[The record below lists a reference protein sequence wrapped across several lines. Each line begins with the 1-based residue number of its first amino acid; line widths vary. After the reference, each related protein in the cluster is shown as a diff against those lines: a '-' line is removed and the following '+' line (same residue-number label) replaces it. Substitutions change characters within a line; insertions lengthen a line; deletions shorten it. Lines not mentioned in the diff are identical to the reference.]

1 MMGVVKPFEELKS
14 TAERVYQ
21 QIRDED
27 RDHAT
32 LTILEALTKEY
43 CDGQKRMLDEVE
55 IQLLTRGL
63 V

>member
-1 MMGVVKPFEELKS
+1 MVKSFEELKAV
-14 TAERVYQ
+14 AERVYLQ
-21 QIRDED
+21 VRDED

-32 LTILEALTKEY
+32 LTILEALTREY

>member
-1 MMGVVKPFEELKS
+1 MMVKPFEELKAA
-14 TAERVYQ
+14 AERVYL

-43 CDGQKRMLDEVE
+43 CDGQRRTLDEVE